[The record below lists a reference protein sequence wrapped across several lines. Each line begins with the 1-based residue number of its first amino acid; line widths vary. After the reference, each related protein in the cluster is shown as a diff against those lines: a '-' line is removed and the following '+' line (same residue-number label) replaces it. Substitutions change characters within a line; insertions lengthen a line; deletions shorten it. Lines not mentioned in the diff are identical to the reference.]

1 MDLDLIID
9 SGIDVSESTY
19 MFPINRTVELVSSNV
34 SELKS
39 KRLLVNVMITS
50 DAGIQRLNL
59 KWRGKDRPTNI
70 LSFPFF
76 KKDEL
81 FSLVEKGPSVMLGD
95 LVFGHEILCSEAKLK
110 NISLADHI
118 SHLTTHGLLHL
129 AGYDHEINDE
139 EADKMEELE
148 IRLLAMMG
156 IADPYII
163 IDTRE

>member
-1 MDLDLIID
+1 M
-9 SGIDVSESTY
+9 
-19 MFPINRTVELVSSNV
+19 
-34 SELKS
+34 
-39 KRLLVNVMITS
+39 
-50 DAGIQRLNL
+50 
-59 KWRGKDRPTNI
+59 
-70 LSFPFF
+70 F

-156 IADPYII
+156 IADPYIT